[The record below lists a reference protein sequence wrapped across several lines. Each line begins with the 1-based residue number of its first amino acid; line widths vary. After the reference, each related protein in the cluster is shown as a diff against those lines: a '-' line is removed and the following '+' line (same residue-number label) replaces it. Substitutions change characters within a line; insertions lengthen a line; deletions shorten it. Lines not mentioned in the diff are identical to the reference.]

1 MKVGID
7 IGGTSV
13 KIAFCEDYKIV
24 EEASIPTNKD
34 TLIKETANYISYYFE
49 KHSDKKLESIG
60 IGVPGVVVNN
70 YVYTMPNI
78 GLANFNIEAEFKEYF
93 PNIKITAVNDA
104 NAAALGEK
112 MFNNKH
118 HSIYFVTL
126 GTGVGGGLIIDD
138 KLVEGANGSCGEI
151 GHMHIDDIYQFECGC
166 GKKGCLETVASAT
179 GLVKLT
185 KYYFK
190 NFKTTLKED
199 ELSAALICDAAKAGD
214 ELALFVFNIY
224 CKFLAKALA
233 NIAVVTNVEAF
244 YIGGG
249 VSLCGSLLISTIK
262 KYYQEYAYKSVKDTE
277 IILAQLKDKAGV
289 LGAAYL

>member
-13 KIAFCEDYKIV
+13 KLAFCDDYKIID
-24 EEASIPTNKD
+24 EASIPTNKE
-34 TLIKETANYISYYFE
+34 TLVKDIANYISYYFE
-49 KHSDKKLESIG
+49 KSSSKLESIG

-78 GLANFNIEAEFKEYF
+78 GLKNFDIAASFEEYF
-93 PNIKITAVNDA
+93 KGVPIRAVNDA

-138 KLVEGANGSCGEI
+138 KLVEGKHGACGEI
-151 GHMHIDDIYQFECGC
+151 GHMHIDEIYQFECGC
-166 GKKGCLETVASAT
+166 GLKGCLETVASAT
-179 GLVKLT
+179 GLVRLC
-185 KYYFK
+185 KYHF
-190 NFKTTLKED
+190 NDFETCLKKE
-199 ELSAALICDAAKAGD
+199 ELSAANICDAAKKD
-214 ELALFVFNIY
+214 DPLALYVFNIY
-224 CKFLAKALA
+224 CRYLARAFA
-233 NIAVVTNVEAF
+233 NIAVTTDIEAI

-249 VSLCGSLLISTIK
+249 VSLCGSFLVSTIK
-262 KYYQEYAYKSVKDTE
+262 KYYQEYAYQSVRNVE
-277 IILAQLKDKAGV
+277 IVLAQLKDKAGA